1 MADVLEVGAP
11 DSVSLDLRLAM
22 KALRAHGIFSVL
34 CEGGPR
40 LAASLLS
47 AGVIDRFYWAIAPR
61 LLSADAAVPVLCGAD
76 LPQRTAALR
85 PRRAHRRRRDHFRNG
100 VILKWVRV

>member
-1 MADVLEVGAP
+1 
-11 DSVSLDLRLAM
+11 M

-76 LPQRTAALR
+76 LSNVRLR
-85 PRRAHRRRRDHFRNG
+85 FDRVESIGDDAIISG
-100 VILKWVRV
+100 TVRV